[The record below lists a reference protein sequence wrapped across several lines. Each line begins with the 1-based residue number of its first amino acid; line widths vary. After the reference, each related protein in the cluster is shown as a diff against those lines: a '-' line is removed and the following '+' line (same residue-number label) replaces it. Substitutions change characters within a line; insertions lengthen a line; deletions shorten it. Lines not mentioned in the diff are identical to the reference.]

1 MSAYECVKITVT
13 DSIPKA
19 PVIEAVRG
27 TAEKGKYSWSIGN
40 PVETEGAGTYDYSD
54 EYASIRI
61 AAGSGD
67 SLTQE
72 NGLYWSDSGCKETD
86 SAADNNRYIIIKPA
100 YSGTVSFTIQ
110 FPTATN
116 SAKGRI
122 WYNDFGTDTEFDK
135 ADISK
140 LKKGAGTQIGSDFTS
155 STAQTLT
162 FNVESGHL
170 YSLHTYNRASYISQ
184 LYYESE
190 DITVNVD
197 NTPVSLKNITVD
209 ADGKLSASLVYND
222 DITNPVSVISAVYDN
237 GIMESV
243 KEFSLSTDGNIDFN
257 GYTVDKNKEL
267 KLFVWNSL
275 NGMIPMSRVYT
286 NADIK

>member
-1 MSAYECVKITVT
+1 M
-13 DSIPKA
+13 
-19 PVIEAVRG
+19 
-27 TAEKGKYSWSIGN
+27 
-40 PVETEGAGTYDYSD
+40 
-54 EYASIRI
+54 
-61 AAGSGD
+61 
-67 SLTQE
+67 
-72 NGLYWSDSGCKETD
+72 
-86 SAADNNRYIIIKPA
+86 
-100 YSGTVSFTIQ
+100 TIQ

-116 SAKGRI
+116 SARGRI
-122 WYNDFGTDTEFDK
+122 YYNDLGTDTEFDK
-135 ADISK
+135 ADISS
-140 LKKGAGTQIGSDFTS
+140 LKKGTGKQIGSDFTS
-155 STAQTLT
+155 SSAQTLT
-162 FNVESGHL
+162 FNVEAGHT

-209 ADGKLSASLVYND
+209 ADGKLSAALVYNNENTD
-222 DITNPVSVISAVYDN
+222 TVSVISAVYNN

-243 KEFSLSTDGNIDFN
+243 KEFPVSAEGNIDFN

-286 NADIK
+286 NSDIQ